1 MPMESQPLFEE
12 TQEPAWIYAMLPPG
26 ATAASVLAVARAVS
40 LGARFGAAGL
50 AAVAT
55 GLALR
60 ELVFPMETVLVE
72 EELRIRFGRRMRY
85 RIPLKNITRAFYRAY
100 SPLAEYG
107 GWGIR
112 TGKQG
117 RAFNMRGNEGVQL
130 VLRSGQRVLIGSQ
143 RPEELVRAIQKATG
157 CATTPEETA

>member
-1 MPMESQPLFEE
+1 MESQPLFEE
-12 TQEPAWIYAMLPPG
+12 MQEPAWVLAMLGPS

-40 LGARFGAAGL
+40 LGARFGAAGI

-72 EELRIRFGRRMRY
+72 EELRIRFGRRMKF
-85 RIPLKNITRAFYRAY
+85 RIPLKNVTRAYYRAY
-100 SPLAEYG
+100 SPIGEYG

-112 TGKQG
+112 NGKHG

-157 CATTPEETA
+157 CETAPDATA